1 MNKSTFLAFLFS
13 GIFVSSGAFC
23 KSIDEAFSF
32 NHYKLHA
39 DSEIS
44 AAYLNSPITEKDRII
59 VSEDGHLE
67 ANGKRIRI
75 FGTNLSEF
83 PTSHKQAEFSA
94 KALANQGYNCIR
106 FHHTDANWTNCFLR
120 KEGSGKWVVNE
131 ERLDDFDYFFA
142 QLKQNGIY
150 SNLNLLTGRDI
161 SNADG
166 YSDEINEVSGWKS
179 RHCLGFWNE
188 NAKKLQQ
195 DWAEFLLNHVNPY
208 TKTSY
213 KDDPAV
219 AIVEI
224 NNENGLLMGYL
235 AGWLE
240 DYKGDYWQEL
250 EDKWNVWLKKN
261 NQDYSSL
268 SEVYNKSVE
277 VSDFLVDKN
286 SFWNMENHD
295 SAKAV
300 LKKNGNVSSIK
311 VVQNGT
317 EAWHIQYN
325 CSNLKFTDD
334 KIYTIKFAVRSSK
347 SAKIN
352 VSLMQAHSPWQ
363 SAGWA
368 SDIPSTTRWTE
379 YSYTVQNISTDN
391 NLRLNFGNMGLSSG
405 TTFYF
410 KDVQVFEGGN
420 VEVVKSGKKTSKNEK
435 TVLLPHFEEYKTLP
449 SSYKNLILSFLYET
463 EENYWISMKKFVSD
477 TLKSKALIMGTSAG
491 CSTAALQ
498 SCFDIID
505 SHAYWNHP
513 AFPETDWDMGNY
525 YVNNYSLT
533 KADGNST
540 IFNLAKS
547 RVYGKPFSVTEYDHP
562 FPNQYSSEMYPMF
575 ASFAA
580 FQDWDCIFTFCSAL
594 PYNTNGQKQK
604 ITGYFDQSNN
614 PVKSCAA
621 PFSARIFREFLV
633 EPTPT
638 RAYIN
643 LSREIEMQNLYKF
656 SGWNIGS
663 TEEFGII
670 PEISAFYQL
679 GINLKDVT
687 PDNFDECGTEISLLP
702 SPYFDSSSK
711 KVKGFDQ
718 TEQIYWDEDSGVFI
732 VCNKNLTI
740 SVLDSTAKLPEFPEK
755 WKSNLLPMLNSE
767 KNDFYALSAIKSDD
781 SYIIF
786 SSSWSGNSGE
796 NLKIYGK
803 KNKSNGIIREPEK
816 VTTLSTLGR
825 GPAKTL
831 CGNCT
836 FTLPGSHTLYKA
848 GLEGN
853 KTEKIKENSSDFSLN
868 SSYQTLWFV
877 LE

>member
-13 GIFVSSGAFC
+13 GILVSSGAFC
-23 KSIDEAFSF
+23 QGVDGAFSF
-32 NHYKLHA
+32 NHYKLQA

-59 VSEDGHLE
+59 VSADGHLE
-67 ANGKRIRI
+67 ADGKRIRI

-120 KEGSGKWVVNE
+120 RDGSGKWVVNE
-131 ERLDDFDYFFA
+131 ARLDDFDYFFA

-161 SNADG
+161 SSADG

-179 RHCLGFWNE
+179 RHCLGFWDE

-240 DYKGDYWQEL
+240 DYKGNYWQEL
-250 EDKWNVWLKKN
+250 EDKWNVWLEKN
-261 NQDYSSL
+261 SQNYTSL
-268 SEVYNKSVE
+268 SEVYNKSAD

-286 SFWNMENHD
+286 SSWNMENHGG
-295 SAKAV
+295 AKAV
-300 LKKNGNVSSIK
+300 LKKDGNVSSIK

-317 EAWHIQYN
+317 EGWHVQYN
-325 CSNLKFTDD
+325 CSNLSFTDN
-334 KIYTIKFAVRSSK
+334 KIYTIKFAVKSSK

-363 SAGWA
+363 SAGW
-368 SDIPSTTRWTE
+368 STDIQSTIGWTE
-379 YSYTVQNISTDN
+379 YSYTVQNISTDD
-391 NLRLNFGNMGLSSG
+391 NLRLNFSNMGLSAG

-410 KDVQVFEGGN
+410 KDLQVFEGGN
-420 VEVVKSGKKTSKNEK
+420 VEVVKSGKKSSKNEK
-435 TVLLPHFEEYKTLP
+435 TVRLPHFEEYKTLP
-449 SSYKNLILSFLYET
+449 ASYKNLILSFLYET
-463 EENYWISMKKFVSD
+463 EENYWISMKNFVSN

-513 AFPETDWDMGNY
+513 AFPGTDWDMGNY

-533 KADGNST
+533 KADGNNTLFS
-540 IFNLAKS
+540 LAKS

-594 PYNTNGQKQK
+594 PYTANGQNQK

-621 PFSARIFREFLV
+621 PFAARIFREFLV
-633 EPTPT
+633 EPASTK
-638 RAYIN
+638 AYIN

-656 SGWNIGS
+656 SGWSIGN
-663 TEEFGII
+663 TEKFGII
-670 PEISAFYQL
+670 PESSAFYQL
-679 GINLKDVT
+679 GVNLKGIT
-687 PDNFDECGTEISLLP
+687 PDNFDEYGTEISLLP

-718 TEQIYWDEDSGVFI
+718 INQIYWDEDSGVFI
-732 VCNKNLTI
+732 VCNENLTI
-740 SVLDSTAKLPEFPEK
+740 SVLDSTAKLPQFPEN
-755 WKSNLLPMLNSE
+755 WKNNLLPVLNSE
-767 KNDFYALSAIKSDD
+767 KNDFYALSAIKSDA

-786 SSSWSGNSGE
+786 SSSWSGNRGE

-803 KNKSNGIIREPEK
+803 KNKSSGIIRGPEK
-816 VTTLSTLGR
+816 VTTMATLGR

-848 GLEGN
+848 SLEGN
-853 KTEKIKENSSDFSLN
+853 KTEKIKENSSEFSLD